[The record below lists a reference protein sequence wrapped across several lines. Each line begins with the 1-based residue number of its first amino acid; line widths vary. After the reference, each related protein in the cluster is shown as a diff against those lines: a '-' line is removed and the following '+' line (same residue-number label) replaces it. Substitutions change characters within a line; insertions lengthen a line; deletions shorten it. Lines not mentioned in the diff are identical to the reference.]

1 MNRTGLF
8 CLFFLFSFSQL
19 RSQVN
24 LSIQGSIQNS
34 SGAAIPDGQY
44 ELIFNIYD
52 VPTGGEAIWTEI
64 QPKVEI
70 IGGLYSS
77 ILGLITPLSESK
89 SAFNFTKTYYLG
101 VTMKGKTEVKPRA
114 ALTPAAYS
122 LSVSGKSNVLPSQGS
137 VGIGIKNPNA
147 ESQLHIQKNNG
158 TSRILVEG
166 RDTARLKFKADSDSA
181 TISFYGG
188 NVHISNYLV
197 AFDEGIKLSN
207 NKTVSYAGDPD
218 WRLIDYDDFT
228 TGNDGWTVV
237 TAWNSTS
244 PGTLER
250 FSPGT
255 PFSKGFILRPTT
267 NATSGTKETPRFPAT
282 PGTAPALRKQF
293 YLSGI
298 PHSSVKVVFTYH
310 FFDSWD
316 YSITKTTDSR
326 HEIGYGAFFNGTTAT
341 ETNGAFQVGW
351 RVAGATTAFGTFFSG
366 AGYTNYSTTKW
377 VDHNIRGSMVAETS
391 LDSFWVYF
399 GSNLDSA
406 VSDESFGISN
416 IEIWVK

>member
-8 CLFFLFSFSQL
+8 CLFFLFAFSQL

-34 SGAAIPDGQY
+34 SGAAISDGQY

-52 VPTGGEAIWTEI
+52 VATGGQPIWTEI

-114 ALTPAAYS
+114 PLTPAAYS

-137 VGIGIKNPNA
+137 VGIGIKNSDAKN
-147 ESQLHIQKNNG
+147 QLHIQKSNG

-166 RDTARLKFKADSDSA
+166 RDTARLKFKADTDSA

-188 NVHISNYLV
+188 NVHISNYEII
-197 AFDEGIKLSN
+197 FDEGIKLSSG
-207 NKTVSYAGDPD
+207 KTVSYLGVSD

-228 TGNDGWTVV
+228 TGNDDWTVV

-250 FSPGT
+250 RSPGT
-255 PFSKGFILRPTT
+255 PFSKGFFIRPTT
-267 NATSGTKETPRFPAT
+267 NASSSA
-282 PGTAPALRKQF
+282 APVLRKQF
-293 YLSGI
+293 NLTNI
-298 PHSSVKVVFTYH
+298 PHTSVKVVFTYH

-316 YSITKTTDSR
+316 YSLSISSGSR
-326 HEIGYGAFFNGTTAT
+326 HEIGYAAFSNGASAT
-341 ETNGAFQVGW
+341 ETGGQFQIGW
-351 RVAGATTAFGTFFSG
+351 RTAGATTSFDDFFSK
-366 AGYTNYSTTKW
+366 AGYTDLTGSSAKW
-377 VDHNIRGSMVAETS
+377 ADHNVRGSMVADTTDN
-391 LDSFWVYF
+391 LIWIYF

-406 VSDESFGISN
+406 ISDESFGISN

>member
-8 CLFFLFSFSQL
+8 CLFFFLALSQL

-34 SGAAIPDGQY
+34 SGTAIPDGQY

-70 IGGLYSS
+70 IGGLYSC

-89 SAFNFTKTYYLG
+89 EAFNFTKTYYLG
-101 VTMKGKTEVKPRA
+101 VKMKGKTEVKPRA
-114 ALTPAAYS
+114 PLTPAAYS

-137 VGIGIKNPNA
+137 VGIGIKNPDAKN
-147 ESQLHIQKNNG
+147 QLHIQKNNG

-166 RDTARLKFKADSDSA
+166 RDTARLKFKADTDSA

-188 NVHISNYLV
+188 NVHISNYEII
-197 AFDEGIKLSN
+197 FDEGIKLSSG
-207 NKTVSYAGDPD
+207 KTVSYSGISD

-228 TGNDGWTVV
+228 TGNDDWAVV

-244 PGTLER
+244 PGALER
-250 FSPGT
+250 LSPGT
-255 PFSKGFILRPTT
+255 PFSKGFLIRPTT
-267 NATSGTKETPRFPAT
+267 NATISA
-282 PGTAPALRKQF
+282 APVLRKQF
-293 YLSGI
+293 NLTNI
-298 PHSSVKVVFTYH
+298 PHTSVKVVFTYH

-316 YSITKTTDSR
+316 YSLSQSSGSR
-326 HEIGYGAFFNGTTAT
+326 HEIGYAAFSNGVSAT
-341 ETNGAFQVGW
+341 ETGGQFQIGW
-351 RVAGATTAFGTFFSG
+351 RTAGATTAFHDFFSK
-366 AGYTNYSTTKW
+366 AGYTDLTGSSTKW
-377 VDHNIRGSMVAETS
+377 SDHNVRGSMVAETTDN
-391 LDSFWVYF
+391 LIWIYF

-406 VSDESFGISN
+406 ISDESFGISN